1 MIYPHFDTSFWL
13 KTLNSTYLLSA
24 VFFVC
29 LKFYMNKS
37 L

>member
-24 VFFVC
+24 VFFI
-29 LKFYMNKS
+29 LNIKN
-37 L
+37 

>member
-24 VFFVC
+24 VFFYFKYQK
-29 LKFYMNKS
+29 LN